1 MDSLS
6 SYSYT
11 MRLIDVAAILD
22 IEMSIDEGKEVDTAT
37 EIFGEFYGPALT
49 AKEYAIL
56 SHCWGMVE
64 QGEKEMSF

>member
-11 MRLIDVAAILD
+11 MRLIDGAAILD
-22 IEMSIDEGKEVDTAT
+22 IEMSIDEGKVDIAT
-37 EIFGEFYGPALT
+37 KIFGEFYGPALT

-56 SHCWGMVE
+56 LHCWGVVE